1 MISNSSVSDRDMKIL
16 YDGNPTH
23 EGYIY
28 DIILQQEIAQI
39 IRIKKQL
46 DNSIM
51 TVCEVQVYKRGTIS
65 HCRLYNI
72 KQIVKALTMYREL

>member
-1 MISNSSVSDRDMKIL
+1 MISNSSVSDRDMNTIHGG
-16 YDGNPTH
+16 YPTH

-39 IRIKKQL
+39 IRIKKQI

-65 HCRLYNI
+65 HCRLFSI
-72 KQIVKALTMYREL
+72 CL